1 MYITNIPNR
10 GSRPTKLL
18 RESYRVGKKIKT
30 RTLSNLSNLPGESID
45 LLRRHLKGEKFVSA
59 DKAFKKVDSWH
70 HGHVDAVRRAMKRLD
85 FDKLISSRHCP
96 ERDLV
101 VAMVIGRI
109 LEPDNNKNSKLANTR
124 WWQITTLPSILN
136 VQDATEDDLYAA
148 MDWLLKRQDTIEK
161 KLAKRHLNEGGQA
174 LFDLSSSY
182 FEGTTCPLAA
192 RGKNRD
198 DKKNKLQVNYGL
210 LADNRGCPV
219 AVSVFAGNTS
229 DTKTLMPQVDRI
241 RKHFKI
247 KSVALVGDR
256 GMITQKLIDEKLR
269 DLDGI
274 DWITALRTGAIRNL
288 VTTKQVQLELFDEQ
302 NLFELSHPDYP
313 DERLVACRNP
323 ELAKLR
329 THKRK
334 SLIDATTKKLQEIYD
349 LLERN
354 KLREKDKIDKRLNKI
369 TKQYRLADHFSFTT
383 TNNGF
388 DFHIDSAHE
397 VAKAS
402 LHGFCTAIEKVRS
415 TIKKGKLYGKD
426 KIKKKVEKIVNQ
438 YNATEHVTVEIYDDD
453 FRFSI
458 NNSNKAAKAAL
469 DSVYQELEKV
479 RTLINQ
485 GKYGG
490 KDNIGIR
497 IGKIINKY
505 KVAKHF
511 ILNIRDDGFDFH
523 IDEAKVKNEAALDGI
538 YIIRTSLP
546 KECLSASDTVRSYK
560 NLSQVERAFRSIKTM
575 DIKVRPI
582 RHRIEDRV
590 RAHIFLCMLAY
601 YVEWHMLD
609 VWRPLLFADED
620 LEAKKTR
627 DPVAPARRSD
637 AAKQKVHTRILDDKT
652 ETHSFQTLLK
662 LLSGIVRNVCRTPA
676 DIDSEKTTFEIV
688 TTPNAK
694 QKRALGLIDTIN
706 L

>member
-1 MYITNIPNR
+1 MYITNVPNR
-10 GSRPTKLL
+10 GSKPTTLL
-18 RESYRVGKKIKT
+18 RESYRAEKKVKT
-30 RTLSNLSNLPGESID
+30 RTLANLSHLPDESID
-45 LLRRHLKGEKFVSA
+45 LLRRQLKGEKFFSA
-59 DKAFKKVDSWH
+59 DKTFKKVDSWH
-70 HGHVDAVRRAMKRLD
+70 HGHVDAVRRAMKRLG

-101 VAMVIGRI
+101 VAMVMGRI
-109 LEPDNNKNSKLANTR
+109 LEPDNNKNSKLANPR
-124 WWQITTLPSILN
+124 WWQITTLPSMLN

-161 KLAKRHLNEGGQA
+161 KLAKRHLNERGQV

-210 LADNRGCPV
+210 LTDNRGCPV
-219 AVSVFAGNTS
+219 AVSVFDGNTS

-274 DWITALRTGAIRNL
+274 DWITALRTGAIKNL

-302 NLFELSHPDYP
+302 NLFELIHPDYP

-334 SLIDATTKKLQEIYD
+334 SLIDATIKNLQEIYD
-349 LLERN
+349 LVERN
-354 KLREKDKIDKRLNKI
+354 KLRGKDKIDKRLDKI
-369 TKQYRLADHFSFTT
+369 IKQYKLADHFSFST
-383 TNNGF
+383 TNDGF
-388 DFHIDSAHE
+388 DFHIDSVHE
-397 VAKAS
+397 LTKAS

-415 TIKKGKLYGKD
+415 TVKKGKLFGKD
-426 KIKKKVEKIVNQ
+426 KIKKKVEKIINQ
-438 YNATEHVTVEIYDDD
+438 YNATEHIDVEIYDDD
-453 FRFSI
+453 LRFSI
-458 NNSNKAAKAAL
+458 NDSNKAAEAAL
-469 DSVYQELEKV
+469 DSFYQELEKV
-479 RTLINQ
+479 RILINQ

-505 KVAKHF
+505 KVAKHI
-511 ILNIRDDGFDFH
+511 ILNIRDDGFEFQ
-523 IDEAKVKNEAALDGI
+523 IDEAKVKNEASLDGI
-538 YIIRTSLP
+538 YIIRT
-546 KECLSASDTVRSYK
+546 
-560 NLSQVERAFRSIKTM
+560 
-575 DIKVRPI
+575 
-582 RHRIEDRV
+582 
-590 RAHIFLCMLAY
+590 
-601 YVEWHMLD
+601 
-609 VWRPLLFADED
+609 
-620 LEAKKTR
+620 
-627 DPVAPARRSD
+627 
-637 AAKQKVHTRILDDKT
+637 
-652 ETHSFQTLLK
+652 
-662 LLSGIVRNVCRTPA
+662 
-676 DIDSEKTTFEIV
+676 
-688 TTPNAK
+688 
-694 QKRALGLIDTIN
+694 
-706 L
+706 